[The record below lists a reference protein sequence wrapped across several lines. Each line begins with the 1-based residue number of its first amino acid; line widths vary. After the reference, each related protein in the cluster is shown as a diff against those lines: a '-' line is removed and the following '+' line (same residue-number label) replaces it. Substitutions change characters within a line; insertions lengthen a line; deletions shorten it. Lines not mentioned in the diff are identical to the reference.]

1 MVGFSSEKWFTESG
15 FYPYEIGQSCRFS
28 EDNSESFSRA
38 PSSAGDKK
46 TYTMSLWVKRTDITS
61 SALFSSGTSGTEL
74 TQLSIQGDGNLRFR
88 DRSDDN
94 LRKDTTALLRDLGAW
109 YHIVCAVDVTQASNS
124 NRVKIYINGTL
135 QTAFDIDDTFSNR
148 NTYINR
154 TGGNGMVIGRRA
166 YDTGSH
172 FDGYMAEVHF
182 IDGTQVTA
190 DSFGE
195 TKEGVWIPKAYTGSY
210 GTNGFYLKF
219 DQTGTGT
226 ASASTIGADSSGN
239 NNHLTSTNLSAN
251 DSNIPDSPTN
261 NFCTMNPLA
270 LSNTGSADFKIGNTK
285 ITLAD
290 NEEAFGTVGVSSGK
304 WYFELD
310 HQSSA
315 SSNNKIAV
323 GIADADA
330 PNNNEQVNY
339 GHQAT
344 TWGVGDIISVAV
356 DVDNET
362 ITFRKNN
369 VAIETDTDW
378 SSKGWT
384 TIVPILTS
392 GNSAGDE
399 TGMLNF
405 GGDSSFNTNQTAQ
418 GNSDENGHG
427 DFYYTPPSGY
437 LALCSANL
445 PEPTI
450 SPLNGKQPSDY
461 FNTALYNGDS
471 SGHTVTG
478 VGFQSSFTWIKSRTL
493 SESHQIYD
501 SFRGAFKSV
510 RPNESGAES
519 TFSSKGLSSW
529 NSDGF
534 VLTDGNNRVTDDGDT
549 YVSWNWRGNDGASAA
564 SNSDGSTASEVIV
577 NTEAGFSIVSYTGT
591 GSTTTIGHGLGKK
604 PSTMWIKNRDS
615 SMNWT
620 NYFDTTAMGATKVLF
635 FDLNNVLGDSTTP
648 FNDTEPT
655 TSVFTVGS
663 SGGTNASSDKYIA
676 YCFTNIEGYS
686 KVGQYSGNNDADG
699 PFIYTGFR
707 PAWLIIKRTDDTK
720 NWHLT
725 DNKRDTHNRS
735 ITRLFPNLSDDENA
749 ASGYAIDLVSNG
761 IKIRN
766 TDTDTNASGG
776 TYIYTAFAEMPFKY
790 ANAR

>member
-1 MVGFSSEKWFTESG
+1 MVASSNFFFGSSS
-15 FYPYEIGQSCRFS
+15 FYPYEINSSCRFNRTQ
-28 EDNSESFSRA
+28 NSEMTRT
-38 PSSAGDKK
+38 PSSDGNRKIFTLAV
-46 TYTMSLWVKRTDITS
+46 WIKRSKINNGVIFGVGPS
-61 SALFSSGTSGTEL
+61 SSNNGSIEIHNNELRFKEETSG
-74 TQLSIQGDGNLRFR
+74 
-88 DRSDDN
+88 DD
-94 LRKDTTALLRDLGAW
+94 LFKDTTAVLRDINTW
-109 YHIVCAVDVTQASNS
+109 YHIVVAVDLTQASNS
-124 NRVKIYINGTL
+124 NRVKMYINGTQ
-135 QTAFDIDDTFSNR
+135 QTSFSTDETFGNR
-148 NTYINR
+148 DSQFNTSGVGNAIGKRFYSG
-154 TGGNGMVIGRRA
+154 TYFGG
-166 YDTGSH
+166 YL
-172 FDGYMAEVHF
+172 AEMHF

-210 GTNGFYLKF
+210 GTNGFYMKF
-219 DQTGTGT
+219 NQTGSGT
-226 ASASTIGADSSGN
+226 PSASTRGADSSGN
-239 NNHLTSTNLSAN
+239 GNHFATSAVNAADCNRQDT
-251 DSNIPDSPTN
+251 PTN

-270 LSNTGSADFKIGNTK
+270 LSNTGAADFSIGNAL

-290 NEEAFGTVGVSSGK
+290 NEEAFGTFSVSSGK

-344 TWGVGDIISVAV
+344 TWWVGDIISVAV

>member
-1 MVGFSSEKWFTESG
+1 M
-15 FYPYEIGQSCRFS
+15 SC
-28 EDNSESFSRA
+28 
-38 PSSAGDKK
+38 
-46 TYTMSLWVKRTDITS
+46 WVKRSATSS
-61 SALFSSGTSGTEL
+61 SALFSSGTEATEL

-88 DRSDDN
+88 DRSGDN
-94 LRKDTTALLRDLGAW
+94 LRKETTALLNDVGAW
-109 YHIVCAVDVTQASNS
+109 YHIVCAVDLTQASNGD
-124 NRVKIYINGTL
+124 RVKLYINGTL
-135 QTAFDIDDTFSNR
+135 QTDLSINDTFSNR

-154 TGGNGMVIGRRA
+154 TGGNGMVVGERA
-166 YDTGSH
+166 YDTANSLS
-172 FDGYMAEVHF
+172 GYLAEVHF

-210 GTNGFYLKF
+210 GTNGFYMKF
-219 DQTGTGT
+219 NQTGSGT
-226 ASASTIGADSSGN
+226 PSASTRGADSSGN
-239 NNHLTSTNLSAN
+239 GNHFATSAVNAADCNRQDT
-251 DSNIPDSPTN
+251 PTN

-270 LSNTGSADFKIGNTK
+270 LSNTGAADFSIGNAL

-290 NEEAFGTVGVSSGK
+290 NEEAFGTFSVSSGK

-510 RPNESGAES
+510 RPNESGA
-519 TFSSKGLSSW
+519 
-529 NSDGF
+529 
-534 VLTDGNNRVTDDGDT
+534 
-549 YVSWNWRGNDGASAA
+549 
-564 SNSDGSTASEVIV
+564 
-577 NTEAGFSIVSYTGT
+577 
-591 GSTTTIGHGLGKK
+591 
-604 PSTMWIKNRDS
+604 
-615 SMNWT
+615 
-620 NYFDTTAMGATKVLF
+620 
-635 FDLNNVLGDSTTP
+635 
-648 FNDTEPT
+648 
-655 TSVFTVGS
+655 
-663 SGGTNASSDKYIA
+663 
-676 YCFTNIEGYS
+676 
-686 KVGQYSGNNDADG
+686 
-699 PFIYTGFR
+699 
-707 PAWLIIKRTDDTK
+707 
-720 NWHLT
+720 
-725 DNKRDTHNRS
+725 
-735 ITRLFPNLSDDENA
+735 
-749 ASGYAIDLVSNG
+749 
-761 IKIRN
+761 
-766 TDTDTNASGG
+766 
-776 TYIYTAFAEMPFKY
+776 
-790 ANAR
+790 

>member
-1 MVGFSSEKWFTESG
+1 MVASSNFFFGSSG
-15 FYPYEIGQSCRFS
+15 FYPYEIGQSCRF
-28 EDNSESFSRA
+28 ESASDERLSRA
-38 PSSAGDKK
+38 PSSAGNKK
-46 TYTMSLWVKRTDITS
+46 TFTWSGWVKRSAHTNS
-61 SALFSSGTSGTEL
+61 SLFSSGTASDEL
-74 TQLSIQGDGNLRFR
+74 TQLNIQGDGNLRFR
-88 DRSDDN
+88 DRSGDN
-94 LRKDTTALLRDLGAW
+94 LRKETTALLNDVGAW
-109 YHIVCAVDVTQASNS
+109 YHIVCAVDLTQASNGD
-124 NRVKIYINGTL
+124 RVKLYINGTL
-135 QTAFDIDDTFSNR
+135 QTDLSINDTFSNR

-330 PNNNEQVNY
+330 PNNNEQINY